1 MNYNVYTSFV
11 DKFYDDLV
19 YGLPLDFAM
28 EKMSKNKLNKKTG
41 KEGRLKRSGFKY
53 MTVHLHQQNCNDRKY
68 LVTEIISSRRII
80 FKY

>member
-28 EKMSKNKLNKKTG
+28 EKMSKNKLNKK
-41 KEGRLKRSGFKY
+41 RA
-53 MTVHLHQQNCNDRKY
+53 RKAA
-68 LVTEIISSRRII
+68 
-80 FKY
+80 